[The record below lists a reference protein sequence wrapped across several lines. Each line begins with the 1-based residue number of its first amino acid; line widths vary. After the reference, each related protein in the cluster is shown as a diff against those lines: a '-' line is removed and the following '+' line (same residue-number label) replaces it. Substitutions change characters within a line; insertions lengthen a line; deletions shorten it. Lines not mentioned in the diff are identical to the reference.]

1 MPLTTPVNIDL
12 KSNAVT
18 ASNIAAS
25 ITSIQILAAN
35 AERKGATIW
44 NHSAAN
50 LFLELGS
57 KAALTAFALK
67 ITPGS
72 YYELPFGYSGRISGI
87 WDAANG
93 FAFVREFV

>member
-1 MPLTTPVNIDL
+1 MSLTPAININL
-12 KSNAVT
+12 RSNTVA
-18 ASNIAAS
+18 AFNIEAS

-35 AERKGATIW
+35 PDRKGATIW
-44 NHSAAN
+44 NNGTAN
-50 LFLELGS
+50 LFIELGA

-72 YYELPFGYSGRISGI
+72 YYEVPFGYSGRISGI
-87 WDAANG
+87 WDVASG